1 MNKRRILRREV
12 MALLVMA
19 SVFAAFGNRETG
31 PPLYLNPQES
41 VEKRVADLMSRMT
54 LEEKV
59 AQMNQYVG
67 LEHMRSAEKDLT
79 EEELKNNTARGFY
92 PGLTS
97 KDIAAMTE
105 KGLVGSF
112 LHVVTAEEANML
124 QELAQKSRLKIPLL
138 IGIDAIHGNAQVSG
152 CTVYPTNISLA
163 SAFDPAMVQTISRQT
178 ALEMR
183 ATGSQWTF
191 NPNIEIS
198 RDPRWGRVGETFGE
212 DTYLVTQMGVAAV
225 KGYQG
230 EDFTGTDKVL
240 ACIKHFMGGTPLNG
254 TNGAPADLSERT
266 MREVYFPP
274 YEAGVKA
281 GAFTLMTAH
290 NEVNGI
296 PSHSNKWLMTDVLR
310 NEWGFKGFIVSDW
323 MDIEHIHDLHRTA
336 ENNKEAYFQSIEA
349 GMDMHMHGPEFYSKV
364 VDLVKEGRIP
374 EDRINESC
382 RKVLEAKFKLG
393 LFENRFVDLK
403 KVKTTVFTKEHQA
416 TALDASRK
424 SIVLLKNDGILPL
437 DASKFKNVFVTG
449 ANANNQGIMG
459 DWALPQPDENIVT
472 ILEGLKM
479 VSPQT
484 TFTYLEQGWNIR
496 KMDPKKVQQA
506 EQMARAADLNI
517 VVVGEHALR
526 NNWFEKTGGEDT
538 DRSDIGLAGLQ
549 QELVEK
555 VHASGKP
562 TIVVL
567 VNGRQLGVEWIANN
581 VSALVEAWEPGGFGG
596 QAVAEV
602 LYGKVNPTGK
612 LPVTIPRHV
621 GQLQQYYNHKPSMY
635 FHPYTIGSSSPLYPF
650 GYGLSYT
657 SYQYE
662 NLRLSKRAI
671 GKEESVEVS
680 IEVSNTG
687 KRDGEEIVQLYIRD
701 EFSSATRPV
710 MELKDFTRASI
721 KPGETKL
728 VRFNLPASKLAFYD
742 KDMNWVI
749 EPGNFKIMVGGSSRN
764 EDLKV
769 VDLMVK

>member
-1 MNKRRILRREV
+1 
-12 MALLVMA
+12 
-19 SVFAAFGNRETG
+19 
-31 PPLYLNPQES
+31 
-41 VEKRVADLMSRMT
+41 
-54 LEEKV
+54 
-59 AQMNQYVG
+59 
-67 LEHMRSAEKDLT
+67 
-79 EEELKNNTARGFY
+79 
-92 PGLTS
+92 
-97 KDIAAMTE
+97 
-105 KGLVGSF
+105 
-112 LHVVTAEEANML
+112 
-124 QELAQKSRLKIPLL
+124 
-138 IGIDAIHGNAQVSG
+138 
-152 CTVYPTNISLA
+152 
-163 SAFDPAMVQTISRQT
+163 
-178 ALEMR
+178 
-183 ATGSQWTF
+183 
-191 NPNIEIS
+191 
-198 RDPRWGRVGETFGE
+198 
-212 DTYLVTQMGVAAV
+212 
-225 KGYQG
+225 
-230 EDFTGTDKVL
+230 
-240 ACIKHFMGGTPLNG
+240 
-254 TNGAPADLSERT
+254 
-266 MREVYFPP
+266 
-274 YEAGVKA
+274 
-281 GAFTLMTAH
+281 
-290 NEVNGI
+290 
-296 PSHSNKWLMTDVLR
+296 MTDVLR

-650 GYGLSYT
+650 GYC
-657 SYQYE
+657 Q
-662 NLRLSKRAI
+662 K
-671 GKEESVEVS
+671 
-680 IEVSNTG
+680 
-687 KRDGEEIVQLYIRD
+687 
-701 EFSSATRPV
+701 
-710 MELKDFTRASI
+710 
-721 KPGETKL
+721 
-728 VRFNLPASKLAFYD
+728 
-742 KDMNWVI
+742 
-749 EPGNFKIMVGGSSRN
+749 
-764 EDLKV
+764 
-769 VDLMVK
+769 